1 MKENNLKMENKTIYD
16 SEVSLLDSLRQTY
29 PDEIRD
35 LLVDDG
41 LCWAAISN
49 ELPDTENNNWPECL
63 WTNSERR
70 VLFLLK
76 EPNRN
81 EREDYKDWDWSEGSG
96 TFGNVLAY
104 WLEGLMRTTKQYCP
118 SYDNISS
125 RKDIFK
131 KYPLAIVNSK
141 KVAGGSSANWNTIWK
156 YAERDKSFLRTQI
169 REIIKPNI
177 IVCGGS
183 NDNEIIFRKVLSIAL
198 ECIFPDI
205 KDGFK
210 KINNWCYYNTEKD
223 IVLIDSYHPSFPMN
237 EREKIEG
244 LINGFHDFI
253 LKSNYSH

>member
-1 MKENNLKMENKTIYD
+1 MENKTIYD
-16 SEVSLLDSLRQTY
+16 SEKSLLDSLRQTY
-29 PDEIRD
+29 PDKDRG

-49 ELPDTENNNWPECL
+49 ELSDTEKEGL

-76 EPNRN
+76 EPNGN
-81 EREDYKDWDWSEGSG
+81 EGEDYKDWDWSEGSD

-118 SYDNISS
+118 SYDDISS

-131 KYPLAIVNSK
+131 KYPLAIVNLK
-141 KVAGGSSANWNTIWK
+141 KVPGGNKADWKPIWK
-156 YAERDKSFLRTQI
+156 YAEQDKSFLRTQI

-183 NDNEIIFRKVLSIAL
+183 NDNENNFRKVLSIAL

-205 KDGFK
+205 KEGFK
-210 KINNWCYYNTEKD
+210 KINNWCYYNTERD
-223 IVLIDSYHPSFPMN
+223 IVLIDSFHPSSRMKKQ
-237 EREKIEG
+237 EKIEG
-244 LINGFHDFI
+244 LIKGFQEFI
-253 LKSNYSH
+253 SNSNYSH

>member
-81 EREDYKDWDWSEGSG
+81 EREDYKDWDWSEGSS

-118 SYDNISS
+118 SYDDISS

-131 KYPLAIVNSK
+131 KYPLAIVNLK

-156 YAERDKSFLRTQI
+156 YAERDKPFLLRTDSRKLTI
-169 REIIKPNI
+169 GATIIPREIQ
-177 IVCGGS
+177 
-183 NDNEIIFRKVLSIAL
+183 
-198 ECIFPDI
+198 
-205 KDGFK
+205 
-210 KINNWCYYNTEKD
+210 Y
-223 IVLIDSYHPSFPMN
+223 
-237 EREKIEG
+237 
-244 LINGFHDFI
+244 
-253 LKSNYSH
+253 

>member
-16 SEVSLLDSLRQTY
+16 SEESLLDSLRQTY

-35 LLVDDG
+35 SLVDDG

-49 ELPDTENNNWPECL
+49 ELPDTEKCL

-76 EPNRN
+76 EPNGN
-81 EREDYKDWDWSEGSG
+81 EGEDYKEWDWSEHSE

-118 SYDNISS
+118 TYDDISS

-131 KYPLAIVNSK
+131 KYPLAIVNLK

-156 YAERDKSFLRTQI
+156 YAEQDKSFLRTQI

-183 NDNEIIFRKVLSIAL
+183 NDKGDNFRKVLSIAL

-205 KDGFK
+205 KEGFK
-210 KINNWCYYNTEKD
+210 KINNWCYYNTERD
-223 IVLIDSYHPSFPMN
+223 IVLIDSYHPSFVKK
-237 EREKIEG
+237 EQEKIEE

-253 LKSNYSH
+253 LKLTTVTD